1 LVFAK
6 IILHHSKIHHS
17 SFIIHHFPTMA
28 GGLKEVRERIKS
40 VISTQQITKAMKMV
54 SAAKLR
60 KAQNAIVQLR
70 PYADRLNRMLSN
82 ILSNLD
88 GDASTAFGTAREVKN
103 TLVVVVT
110 SNRGL
115 CGAFNTN
122 INKEAVALINEK
134 YGKQRSEGKVTVM
147 FIGKKGFDYFRR
159 RYRDL
164 NFNTDHIGLYDTAT
178 YDNVSTLAKSL
189 MEAFT
194 LGKYDAIDI
203 VYSRFRN
210 AATQF
215 PTAEQWLP
223 VPKLE
228 ATPGQSKKKAD
239 YIFEPDQLQLLE
251 TLVPSILQLSF
262 HKMVLDTIAGEHGG
276 RMTAMGKATDNA
288 EEMLKALKISYNKAR
303 QEAITTELGE
313 IVGGAAALE
322 GGS

>member
-1 LVFAK
+1 
-6 IILHHSKIHHS
+6 
-17 SFIIHHFPTMA
+17 MA

-60 KAQNAIVQLR
+60 KAQNAIIQLR

-88 GDASTAFGTAREVKN
+88 GDANTSFGKARDVKN
-103 TLVVVVT
+103 VLVVVVT

-122 INKEAVALINEK
+122 INKEALALINQK
-134 YGKQRSEGKVTVM
+134 YAKQRSEGKVTLL
-147 FIGKKGFDYFRR
+147 FIGKKGYDFFRR
-159 RYRDL
+159 RFRDL
-164 NFNTDHIGLYDTAT
+164 QYNTDNIHLYDTAT
-178 YDNVSTLAKSL
+178 YEHVSALSKSL
-189 MEAFT
+189 MDAFIHE
-194 LGKYDAIDI
+194 KYDAIEV
-203 VYSRFRN
+203 VYSRFKN

-223 VPKLE
+223 VVKLE
-228 ATPGQSKKKAD
+228 AAPGQNKKKAD
-239 YIFEPDQLQLLE
+239 YIFEPDQQQLLE

-262 HKMVLDTIAGEHGG
+262 HKMVLDTIAGEHGS

-288 EEMLKALKISYNKAR
+288 EEMLKTLKISYNKAR